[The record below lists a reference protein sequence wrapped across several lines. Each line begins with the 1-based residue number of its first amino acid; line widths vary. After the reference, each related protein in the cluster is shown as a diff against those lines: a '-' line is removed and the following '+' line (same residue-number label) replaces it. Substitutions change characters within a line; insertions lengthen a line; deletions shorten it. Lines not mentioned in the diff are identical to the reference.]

1 MDKVDTDFTTKTNSE
16 LQKILLLQ
24 KVNQLERRKK
34 IRKNQEFLKKIKQNQ
49 EKQRIKALKQKRQKQ
64 QILMEEQNDQ
74 KNSLREEYSNL
85 TNTEFKNLPQFKI
98 ITQKFKE
105 KRSIIS
111 TPITTKTN
119 SELRKILLLQKVNQL
134 ERRKKIRKNQE
145 FLKKIK
151 QNQEKQRIKALK
163 QKRQK
168 QQKLMEEQ
176 KEQKSIL
183 REKYP
188 NLTDTDFQ
196 NLPQFKIIT
205 QKFKAKRSTPKK
217 DSEKEKTLKTLQT
230 FFRKKVQ
237 IKKEEAIF
245 RNLTMIFSILTFI
258 TLTILIVLNII
269 ILTKESPYLQY
280 TEKIK
285 TIEEI
290 ILSIY
295 YIFGFIF
302 ICLSSL
308 PLWTISI
315 LVFTIILYTYF
326 MIRVDIN
333 QQQERTETIESK
345 IETLFVIKLIL
356 MLVSFVL
363 LLSKSVIIKTIS
375 IKDIKN
381 ASKTAFSKFKKQ
393 ALQKMFLSL
402 LTVGSST
409 LAVLFWKK
417 IN

>member
-1 MDKVDTDFTTKTNSE
+1 MDKVDTDF
-16 LQKILLLQ
+16 
-24 KVNQLERRKK
+24 
-34 IRKNQEFLKKIKQNQ
+34 
-49 EKQRIKALKQKRQKQ
+49 
-64 QILMEEQNDQ
+64 
-74 KNSLREEYSNL
+74 
-85 TNTEFKNLPQFKI
+85 
-98 ITQKFKE
+98 
-105 KRSIIS
+105 
-111 TPITTKTN
+111 TTKTN

-145 FLKKIK
+145 NLRKIK
-151 QNQEKQRIKALK
+151 QNQEKQRIEALK

-168 QQKLMEEQ
+168 NQKLM
-176 KEQKSIL
+176 KEQKKQKYML

-188 NLTDTDFQ
+188 KLTEKEFQ
-196 NLPQFKIIT
+196 NLSQFKNIT
-205 QKFKAKRSTPKK
+205 QKFKEKRSTPKK
-217 DSEKEKTLKTLQT
+217 GQTLQTLQT

-269 ILTKESPYLQY
+269 ILTKESPYLEY

-315 LVFTIILYTYF
+315 LVFTTILYTYF
-326 MIRVDIN
+326 MIRVDNN
-333 QQQERTETIESK
+333 QQEERTETIESK

-356 MLVSFVL
+356 MLVSFAFL
-363 LLSKSVIIKTIS
+363 LGKSVIIKTIS

-381 ASKTAFSKFKKQ
+381 ASKTAFSNFKKQ

-409 LAVLFWKK
+409 LAVLFWKR